1 MNEMNQY
8 QNIESKYIKN
18 IYFIYSKLSSIMTK
32 IYLKKRKRYFVT
44 KNITS
49 YIMKFVK
56 LLLNFLIYPIFLI

>member
-1 MNEMNQY
+1 MA
-8 QNIESKYIKN
+8 ISKYRIK
-18 IYFIYSKLSSIMTK
+18 IYQKHLFYILK
-32 IYLKKRKRYFVT
+32 IIFYYDKDYLKKRKRYFVT

>member
-1 MNEMNQY
+1 MA
-8 QNIESKYIKN
+8 ISKYRIK
-18 IYFIYSKLSSIMTK
+18 IYQKHLFYIFK
-32 IYLKKRKRYFVT
+32 IIFYYDKDYLKKRKRYFVT